1 MTTKLEELKAAAEA
15 IAAELEATADTYEAE
30 LEAAADTYEA
40 ELKAVS
46 GSAADAW
53 AWMAE
58 LEKQLKK
65 ENK

>member
-1 MTTKLEELKAAAEA
+1 MTKLEELKAVWLA
-15 IAAELEATADTYEAE
+15 
-30 LEAAADTYEA
+30 
-40 ELKAVS
+40 S

-58 LEKQLKK
+58 LEKQQKE